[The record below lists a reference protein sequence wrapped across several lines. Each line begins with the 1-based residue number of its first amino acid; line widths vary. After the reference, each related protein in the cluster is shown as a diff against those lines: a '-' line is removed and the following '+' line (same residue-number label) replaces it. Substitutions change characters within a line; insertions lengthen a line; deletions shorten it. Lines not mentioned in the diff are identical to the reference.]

1 MKFTDLAPNY
11 FLQGFSC
18 SEAIARSAVDMG
30 LATEEF
36 ISIATSFSGG
46 MGSGCLC
53 GAVAG
58 SQMVLGL
65 LHGKYKDNTARA
77 LAKEFYQKITSI
89 HKVTCCKVLTKDFKD
104 FHSPERKAHCANMVA
119 DCARI
124 LDEMLE
130 KELNTVSNKKTILK
144 D

>member
-1 MKFTDLAPNY
+1 MKFIDLAPNY
-11 FLQGFSC
+11 FLEGYSC
-18 SEAIARSAVDMG
+18 SESIARAAVDMG
-30 LATEEF
+30 LADENL

-65 LHGKYKDNTARA
+65 LHGKYKDNTARV
-77 LAKEFYQKITSI
+77 LAKEFYQKITAI

-104 FHSPERKAHCANMVA
+104 FHSPERKAHCVNMVA
-119 DCARI
+119 DCAKI
-124 LDEMLE
+124 LDEMLSE
-130 KELNTVSNKKTILK
+130 IKSKV
-144 D
+144 